1 MFISY
6 TRNSLKR
13 WVFSLRRKIE
23 RVSAV
28 LTATGSSFHHRGA
41 RTENSL
47 DRAELPPGIGLSSPQ
62 ELCLLNVFSKCT
74 QSLPVPVYDNVLA
87 LTNHSASVPQRQS
100 IERQDDLHYA
110 SIHHISRSKNQEVPL
125 WLAGSRGQSDHTDE
139 ALYSVVRPKTVPE

>member
-1 MFISY
+1 MHDVLDILDLCMGGKGVSAIFILMFISY

-47 DRAELPPGIGLSSPQ
+47 DRAELPPGARSGVAFRRP
-62 ELCLLNVFSKCT
+62 EE
-74 QSLPVPVYDNVLA
+74 A
-87 LTNHSASVPQRQS
+87 
-100 IERQDDLHYA
+100 ER
-110 SIHHISRSKNQEVPL
+110 RGR
-125 WLAGSRGQSDHTDE
+125 AG
-139 ALYSVVRPKTVPE
+139 V